1 LFIIVFIVKTIM
13 NKKVLNEVKR
23 NREIMGLNEQGVVDA
38 VTSGVETGS
47 KFSNDDEYMLLGMI
61 NSFLSDKK
69 SGIDLNKNF
78 DENSEWISKYRAP
91 VGRFGKILFDYLNND
106 GEKYNENDFKIFL
119 DIFNSPNIYNG
130 NKPKNEEFIEL
141 GKSITDFQY
150 SN

>member
-1 LFIIVFIVKTIM
+1 MKSNLLKEV
-13 NKKVLNEVKR
+13 NEIR
-23 NREIMGLNEQGVVDA
+23 QMMGLNEQGVVDA
-38 VTSGVETGS
+38 VTYGVETGS

-61 NSFLSDKK
+61 NSFLSNKK
-69 SGIDLNKNF
+69 SNIDPINKSW
-78 DENSEWISKYRAP
+78 DENAEWISKYRAP

-119 DIFNSPNIYNG
+119 DIFNSPNIYDG

-150 SN
+150 NN

>member
-1 LFIIVFIVKTIM
+1 MKSNILKEV
-13 NKKVLNEVKR
+13 NEIR
-23 NREIMGLNEQGVVDA
+23 QIMGLNEQGVVDA

-61 NSFLSDKK
+61 NSFLSNKK
-69 SGIDLNKNF
+69 SNIDPINKSW
-78 DENSEWISKYRAP
+78 DENAEWISKYRAP

-119 DIFNSPNIYNG
+119 DIFNSPNIYDG

>member
-1 LFIIVFIVKTIM
+1 MKSNILKEV
-13 NKKVLNEVKR
+13 NEIR
-23 NREIMGLNEQGVVDA
+23 QIMGLNEQGVVDA

-61 NSFLSDKK
+61 NSFLSNKK
-69 SGIDLNKNF
+69 SNIDPINKSW
-78 DENSEWISKYRAP
+78 DENAEWISKYRAP

-130 NKPKNEEFIEL
+130 DKPKNEEFIEL

>member
-1 LFIIVFIVKTIM
+1 MKSNILKEV
-13 NKKVLNEVKR
+13 NEIR
-23 NREIMGLNEQGVVDA
+23 QMMGLNEQGVVDA

-61 NSFLSDKK
+61 NSFLSNKK
-69 SGIDLNKNF
+69 SNIDPINKSW
-78 DENSEWISKYRAP
+78 DENAEWISKYRAP

-119 DIFNSPNIYNG
+119 DIFNSPNIYDG

-150 SN
+150 NN

>member
-1 LFIIVFIVKTIM
+1 MKSNILKEV
-13 NKKVLNEVKR
+13 NEIR
-23 NREIMGLNEQGVVDA
+23 QMMGLNEQGVVDA

-61 NSFLSDKK
+61 NSFLSNKK
-69 SGIDLNKNF
+69 SNIDPINKSW
-78 DENSEWISKYRAP
+78 DENAEWISKYRAP

>member
-1 LFIIVFIVKTIM
+1 M

-61 NSFLSDKK
+61 NSFLSNKK
-69 SGIDLNKNF
+69 SNIDPINKSW
-78 DENSEWISKYRAP
+78 DENAEWISKYRAP

-106 GEKYNENDFKIFL
+106 GEKYNENDFNMFL
-119 DIFNSPNIYNG
+119 DIFNSPNIYDG

>member
-1 LFIIVFIVKTIM
+1 MKSNILKEV
-13 NKKVLNEVKR
+13 NEIR
-23 NREIMGLNEQGVVDA
+23 QMMGLNEQGVVDA
-38 VTSGVETGS
+38 VTYGVETGS

-61 NSFLSDKK
+61 NSFLSNKK
-69 SGIDLNKNF
+69 SNIDPINKSW
-78 DENSEWISKYRAP
+78 DENAEWISKYRAP

-119 DIFNSPNIYNG
+119 DIFNSPNIYDG

-150 SN
+150 NN

>member
-1 LFIIVFIVKTIM
+1 MKSNILKEV
-13 NKKVLNEVKR
+13 NEIR
-23 NREIMGLNEQGVVDA
+23 QMMGLNEQGVVDA

-61 NSFLSDKK
+61 NSFLSNKK
-69 SGIDLNKNF
+69 SNIDPINKSW
-78 DENSEWISKYRAP
+78 DENAEWISKYRAP

-119 DIFNSPNIYNG
+119 DIFNSPNIYDG

>member
-1 LFIIVFIVKTIM
+1 MKSNLLKEV
-13 NKKVLNEVKR
+13 NEIR
-23 NREIMGLNEQGVVDA
+23 QMMGLNEQGVVDA

-61 NSFLSDKK
+61 NSFLSNKK
-69 SGIDLNKNF
+69 SNIDPINKSW
-78 DENSEWISKYRAP
+78 DENAEWISKYRAP

-119 DIFNSPNIYNG
+119 DIFNSPNIYDG

-150 SN
+150 NN

>member
-1 LFIIVFIVKTIM
+1 MKSNILKEV
-13 NKKVLNEVKR
+13 NEIR
-23 NREIMGLNEQGVVDA
+23 QIMGLNEQGVVDA

-61 NSFLSDKK
+61 NSFLSNKK
-69 SGIDLNKNF
+69 SNIDPINKSW
-78 DENSEWISKYRAP
+78 DENAEWISKYRAP

-119 DIFNSPNIYNG
+119 DIFNSPNIYDG

-150 SN
+150 NN